1 MEHRELTRQERMAIR
16 ALVIKWCSNY
26 DREYGC
32 LAMGWPCYM
41 LSKCWTGACCR
52 YFREAV
58 LPLDPG
64 LEAALARD
72 NTVSFRPCPMCGR
85 PVPRDRRHR
94 YCSGACRNIALR
106 NQKRAY
112 MRKIRGVSVEN

>member
-16 ALVIKWCSNY
+16 ALVIKWCANY

-32 LAMGWPCYM
+32 IAMGWPCYM
-41 LSKCWTGACCR
+41 LGKCWTGACCS

-72 NTVSFRPCPMCGR
+72 STVSFRPCPMCGR
-85 PVPRDRRHR
+85 ACAERRAAQVLF
-94 YCSGACRNIALR
+94 CCLFQDGPPSAAAN
-106 NQKRAY
+106 AY
-112 MRKIRGVSVEN
+112 AEKAGVLC